1 MLLSNSPLVGRD
13 IDVLL
18 FLLVKQAERERRAC
32 HLERLLSV
40 IIHVS
45 DQYSEAQA
53 QVLTSR

>member
-1 MLLSNSPLVGRD
+1 MVKTMLLSNSPLVRR
-13 IDVLL
+13 DVLL

-45 DQYSEAQA
+45 DQYS
-53 QVLTSR
+53 

>member
-1 MLLSNSPLVGRD
+1 LLVGFSEALDSGVPSALALVRRD
-13 IDVLL
+13 VVL

-45 DQYSEAQA
+45 DQYS
-53 QVLTSR
+53 